1 MAFTEKSARW
11 RKRHPEQAKQAARDH
26 WARMSPERKELEHR
40 KTVLRRYGLTIADFE
55 RMERE
60 QDGLCAICLK
70 PPTKP
75 SSWGTRP
82 RLVVDHNHTKGKKA
96 VRQLLCVCCNLLVGY
111 CGESTETLQRASD
124 YLRRHGKA

>member
-1 MAFTEKSARW
+1 MAFTRAEITARY
-11 RKRHPEQAKQAARDH
+11 RKRYPERAKEAKARH
-26 WARMSPERKELEHR
+26 VASWSPERREFEHR
-40 KTVLRRYGLTIADFE
+40 RTVLRRYGLTVADFD

-70 PPTKP
+70 PPTEP

-124 YLRRHGKA
+124 YLR